1 MGGFPRTQ
9 LLSDLN
15 LLTHLPG
22 FCGEGI
28 LCRPCS
34 LRRGLGRTGAPWRSP
49 CSLRFSPCPPSPP
62 VPGESVE
69 EGSGQSLLTH
79 SFPSFPSRT
88 PGLPGQVRGSEGGQ
102 EVPKSSV
109 LSKGDSERG
118 NAAGGGAASLRVE
131 LSAQGH
137 QGVRTPGG
145 GGLNHPPPPQC
156 SRSRAG

>member
-1 MGGFPRTQ
+1 MQASHF
-9 LLSDLN
+9 
-15 LLTHLPG
+15 
-22 FCGEGI
+22 GEGA
-28 LCRPCS
+28 RA
-34 LRRGLGRTGAPWRSP
+34 GGSP
-49 CSLRFSPCPPSPP
+49 LSKPLFPEIFSTPPSPP

-69 EGSGQSLLTH
+69 IGSGQSLLTH

-88 PGLPGQVRGSEGGQ
+88 PGLPGQVRDRECGQ

-118 NAAGGGAASLRVE
+118 NAAGGGAASQGVE

-156 SRSRAG
+156 SRSRAE